1 MSDCSLLAATVAVA
15 YAAAAAAPTSA
26 AVAVAVAVLV
36 VVLDISVCLSFGCCC
51 SSCQSTLLVSA
62 LLFVLCLFLFSSL
75 KNFVNLIT
83 LRVS

>member
-15 YAAAAAAPTSA
+15 YAA
-26 AVAVAVAVLV
+26 VAVAVAVLIV

-51 SSCQSTLLVSA
+51 SSCQATLFLSA